1 MENRFFSKNINDK
14 LENMWYNIY
23 TERKTSANKPQQQA
37 DRGQQPPPEKEYK
50 MSTATNTT
58 DVYALYDILSH
69 GRYAMLTRE
78 PQERFKN
85 GLCHIKLT
93 ITIPDGYR
101 IGTSYDGNA
110 LLVSLDGDNSKNHYI
125 GYNFYDGR
133 VESVFQGIGAPI
145 KGCHIIS
152 REEI

>member
-1 MENRFFSKNINDK
+1 
-14 LENMWYNIY
+14 
-23 TERKTSANKPQQQA
+23 
-37 DRGQQPPPEKEYK
+37 
-50 MSTATNTT
+50 MSTTTNTNTT
-58 DVYALYDILSH
+58 VVYALFDILSN

-78 PQERFKN
+78 PQERFKS
-85 GLCHIKLT
+85 GLCHLKLT

-110 LLVSLDGDNSKNHYI
+110 LLVSLDGDNIKNHYI
-125 GYNFYDGR
+125 GYDFCNGY
-133 VESVFQGIGAPI
+133 VASVFCGIGAPI

>member
-1 MENRFFSKNINDK
+1 
-14 LENMWYNIY
+14 
-23 TERKTSANKPQQQA
+23 
-37 DRGQQPPPEKEYK
+37 

-58 DVYALYDILSH
+58 TNVAVVYALYDILSH
-69 GRYAMLTRE
+69 GRYAALTRE
-78 PQERFKN
+78 PRERFKS
-85 GLCHIKLT
+85 GLCRLKLT

-110 LLVSLDGDNSKNHYI
+110 LLVSLDGDSNKNHYI

-133 VESVFQGIGAPI
+133 VESVFMGLGAPI